1 MVKKQAKQLLVQALM
16 DLLEEAPLD
25 KIDVRDMTVKAGLS
39 RQTFYYNFKNKQDMV
54 DWIFAK
60 NNEKAKL
67 AFTKKYSLYDYFLT
81 ALKTISQYRSFY
93 SSVLLG
99 GYYQNTI
106 PCPFENG
113 LINAVQDIEM
123 HCASGRMNTEQWDA
137 LLFFSFGAKGMVMH
151 WLSGEMRM
159 SPEEMTKIILANMPV
174 QLQEYTDKYRK

>member
-81 ALKTISQYRSFY
+81 ALKTILPIPLLLFQRIAGRLLSKYHPRSF
-93 SSVLLG
+93 
-99 GYYQNTI
+99 
-106 PCPFENG
+106 
-113 LINAVQDIEM
+113 
-123 HCASGRMNTEQWDA
+123 
-137 LLFFSFGAKGMVMH
+137 
-151 WLSGEMRM
+151 
-159 SPEEMTKIILANMPV
+159 
-174 QLQEYTDKYRK
+174 

>member
-67 AFTKKYSLYDYFLT
+67 AFTKK
-81 ALKTISQYRSFY
+81 
-93 SSVLLG
+93 
-99 GYYQNTI
+99 
-106 PCPFENG
+106 
-113 LINAVQDIEM
+113 
-123 HCASGRMNTEQWDA
+123 
-137 LLFFSFGAKGMVMH
+137 
-151 WLSGEMRM
+151 
-159 SPEEMTKIILANMPV
+159 
-174 QLQEYTDKYRK
+174 

>member
-1 MVKKQAKQLLVQALM
+1 MVKKQAKQLLVQALV

-81 ALKTISQYRSFY
+81 ALKLSPNTAPSIPAYCWE
-93 SSVLLG
+93 VIIK
-99 GYYQNTI
+99 NTI
-106 PCPFENG
+106 PGPF
-113 LINAVQDIEM
+113 
-123 HCASGRMNTEQWDA
+123 
-137 LLFFSFGAKGMVMH
+137 
-151 WLSGEMRM
+151 
-159 SPEEMTKIILANMPV
+159 
-174 QLQEYTDKYRK
+174 

>member
-106 PCPFENG
+106 PGPFENG
-113 LINAVQDIEM
+113 LINAVP
-123 HCASGRMNTEQWDA
+123 GYRDA
-137 LLFFSFGAKGMVMH
+137 LCF
-151 WLSGEMRM
+151 R
-159 SPEEMTKIILANMPV
+159 
-174 QLQEYTDKYRK
+174 